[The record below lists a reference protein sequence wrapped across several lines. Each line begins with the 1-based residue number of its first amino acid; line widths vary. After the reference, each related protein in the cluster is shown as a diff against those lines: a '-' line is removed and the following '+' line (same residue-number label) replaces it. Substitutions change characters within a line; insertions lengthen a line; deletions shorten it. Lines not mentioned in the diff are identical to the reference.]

1 MAATQYQVFCRY
13 LNEKVNHALSN
24 QTDAEWIGFEEWQE
38 LLKNATQAETDIPE
52 LVNKINQESAKPAS
66 QRNEDQIYIWQKQLT
81 KARGYVTQRD
91 YILKRKAEG
100 KYCIEN
106 LHIRPLDKSLPREH
120 DTELYQ
126 TVIDESYASNP
137 KWDMV
142 FLYDGITFAKAESAG
157 SQKQIP
163 EVYYERMK
171 RVKLDPWFLYSTH
184 GSLLAAMEKART
196 LVNILGKNG
205 VKIGKVV
212 PLEQYIEIV

>member
-1 MAATQYQVFCRY
+1 MTATQYQVFCRY

-24 QTDAEWIGFEEWQE
+24 QTDAEWIGYEEYQA
-38 LLKNATQAETDIPE
+38 LIVNAEQAEKDIPD
-52 LVNKINQESAKPAS
+52 LVQKIGQESAKPAG
-66 QRNEDQIYIWQKQLT
+66 QRNDDQIYIWQKQLT
-81 KARGYVTQRD
+81 KARKYVED
-91 YILKRKAEG
+91 LAYINRRKLEG

-106 LHIRPLDKSLPREH
+106 LHIRPMDSSLPREH

-142 FLYDGITFAKAESAG
+142 FLYDGITFAKADSAG
-157 SQKQIP
+157 DQKQIP

-184 GSLLAAMEKART
+184 GSLLAAMEKARV
-196 LVNILGKNG
+196 LVNILGKTG